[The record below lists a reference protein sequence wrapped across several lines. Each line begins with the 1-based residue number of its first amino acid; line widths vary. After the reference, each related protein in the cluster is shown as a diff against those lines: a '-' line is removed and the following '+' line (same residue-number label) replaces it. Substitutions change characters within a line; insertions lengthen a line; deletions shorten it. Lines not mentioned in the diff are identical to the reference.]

1 VQGEN
6 AWIESLP
13 QRLVAQ
19 QRLLRLLL
27 ERTETEPDARWL
39 VVGCS
44 LARGNADELSD
55 IDAGMGVTDGEVEPV
70 THRVLSWLQD
80 LPAYVAAF
88 EHRIEGLASPH
99 RRVFAQFEDLSQL
112 DLVLVDASDSK
123 IHDAIVL
130 YDPDSLLVASPRTDG
145 AAGRQVGEWAGL
157 AWESL
162 VNLAKYLRRGSPW
175 EAHGRLER
183 ARELTWRMWAA
194 DRGVSEPQFGI
205 TSLLDAGADETG
217 LEPTVAGL
225 GAHELLHAAR
235 ELAVVLKDLQ
245 EQFAARGYEV
255 PVALADFVSDYL
267 DRFQVPPTA

>member
-1 VQGEN
+1 MQGGN

-13 QRLVAQ
+13 ERLVAQ
-19 QRLLRLLL
+19 QQLLRLLL

-70 THRVLSWLQD
+70 TQRVL
-80 LPAYVAAF
+80 
-88 EHRIEGLASPH
+88 RC
-99 RRVFAQFEDLSQL
+99 
-112 DLVLVDASDSK
+112 
-123 IHDAIVL
+123 
-130 YDPDSLLVASPRTDG
+130 
-145 AAGRQVGEWAGL
+145 
-157 AWESL
+157 
-162 VNLAKYLRRGSPW
+162 LAKYLRRGSPW
-175 EAHGRLER
+175 EAHSRLER
-183 ARELTWRMWAA
+183 ARELTWRMLAA
-194 DRGVSEPQFGI
+194 DRGVPEPQFGI

-235 ELAVVLKDLQ
+235 ELAVELKDLQ

-267 DRFQVPPTA
+267 ERFQLSPTA